1 MEWKLSGW
9 TLVQAGLSACCR
21 FNRGPLSLS
30 LSLYFSQPG
39 APTLQGGSWRKTTG
53 LTRLQLSCSN
63 RLVSFPRSCFIGA
76 SAPHPA
82 CSRHTSVT
90 AELSE
95 RGSPRSLRQSIASEW
110 ALLSGRTT
118 ATLHRALICYL
129 RTGKVVGCLAVG
141 VQLNRREMSEARVC
155 RENVKPLP
163 AALPRRQLPG

>member
-1 MEWKLSGW
+1 MIIARQKIY
-9 TLVQAGLSACCR
+9 A
-21 FNRGPLSLS
+21 
-30 LSLYFSQPG
+30 QP
-39 APTLQGGSWRKTTG
+39 PFYY
-53 LTRLQLSCSN
+53 TRELEENDWPDAIAVLSCSN
-63 RLVSFPRSCFIGA
+63 RLVSFPRSCFIGG
-76 SAPHPA
+76 SAPRPA